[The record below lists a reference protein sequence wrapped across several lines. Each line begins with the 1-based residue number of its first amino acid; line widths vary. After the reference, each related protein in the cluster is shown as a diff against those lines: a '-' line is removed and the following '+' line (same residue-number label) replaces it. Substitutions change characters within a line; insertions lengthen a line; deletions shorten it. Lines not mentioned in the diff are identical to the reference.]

1 MRNDSARSGS
11 GTVTQRNRILA
22 AALALAAVSIFGF
35 FFLSRRGDE
44 APVTAKPA
52 PQPGKTPEAPRR
64 MSGEEAAPTAPP
76 ASPQVA
82 MENDPVG
89 PLVLEGQVL
98 DGADKPVGGATVRLS
113 SIPPRIATSD
123 ADGSFSFDKL
133 VPRTYELVARRG
145 DDVGGPVSHA
155 LRAQSDPVVIR
166 IAPGVTIQATV
177 VAAGEGAPVPGA
189 TVQLAGDDSLTATTD
204 AKGVARLRGVGGGYV
219 TLAASA
225 PGHAKGQ
232 TLVQA
237 PESPGA
243 VVETR
248 IELRRGAPVT
258 GVVVDSRGKP
268 IAGARVWERDV
279 SQAFQLGEPDDR
291 STTDGKGRFTLAAVA
306 AGTYHFHASHPD
318 HAPGSSEPH
327 TVDGTQPTQ
336 GVRIELARG
345 GRVAGR
351 VVDKSNAPVA
361 WATVRVGTPAGG
373 EGGLGG
379 FTTRQAVAGERGE
392 FELKG
397 LPRQKL
403 LALAI
408 SEEAS
413 SPSVPVDLAA
423 VEERTDVLLRLE
435 VSGRIEGVVVDA
447 GGQPVAEAR
456 VTAYRDYFAGGAS
469 EDFFLRGQAVEA
481 TDGDGRFAFR
491 GLVDG
496 PYRLFAARSGTT
508 TNPFARRGT
517 KVTTGATN
525 VRLTLEADGGIRG
538 VVAFDDGSAP
548 PLFTVEVGLS
558 PPLPVATKDGKFL
571 LDTVP
576 AGSHDL
582 TVRGPDFSQAVVRD
596 VAVTAGQ
603 VRDVGVIKVERGR
616 SVSGRVVGKGGAPVA
631 DAAVV
636 LGEQLLGDGRSLASA
651 ALKSFGDRMGVRQT
665 RTDGEGRF
673 TISGVGKEKDLVI
686 AAEHDAHGRSPT
698 QVVPAG
704 PQSPVVD
711 LQLAGTGSLGGVV
724 RAGGKPAGEVTVIAT
739 SPAAAKQNIM
749 VTTARDGRYQIDRL
763 AVGEYKVTAMRGAG
777 MGATMAAA
785 RARVDAGKRSEV
797 DIEIAVGDV
806 TLVVDVKPRGDG
818 KIDLAQ
824 VFLFT
829 GKVGATNGKQVNEA
843 FLAASE
849 TGGAKVQ
856 NAVGGNPARFTE
868 VSPGEHSL
876 CIVPV
881 TGDVGDPQ
889 FVKRL
894 GEQAEKLKVYCEPR
908 AVAASPK
915 EQTHSAT
922 VPQMEPLK

>member
-11 GTVTQRNRILA
+11 GTVTQRNKFLA

-35 FFLSRRGDE
+35 FILPRGGSDD
-44 APVTAKPA
+44 PA
-52 PQPGKTPEAPRR
+52 TREPPPQPGKTPEQPRR
-64 MSGEEAAPTAPP
+64 MSGEEAAPSAPP
-76 ASPQVA
+76 ASPQIA

-113 SIPPRIATSD
+113 SIPPRTATSD

-133 VPRTYELVARRG
+133 VPRTYELIARRG
-145 DDVGGPVSHA
+145 DDVGGPVMHA

-166 IAPGVTIQATV
+166 LAPGVTIQAIV
-177 VAAGEGAPVPGA
+177 VAAGEGAPIAGA
-189 TVQLAGDDSLTATTD
+189 TVQLAADDSVTATTD
-204 AKGVARLRGVGGGYV
+204 AKGVARLRGIGGGYV
-219 TLAASA
+219 TVVASA
-225 PGHAKGQ
+225 SGYANGR

-237 PESPGA
+237 PESPGST
-243 VVETR
+243 VETR
-248 IELRRGAPVT
+248 LELRRGAAVT

-268 IAGARVWERDV
+268 VAGARVWERDV
-279 SQAFQLGEPDDR
+279 SQPFQLAEEDDK
-291 STTDGKGRFTLAAVA
+291 TITDAKGRFTLAAVA
-306 AGTYHFHASHPD
+306 AGTYRFHASHPD
-318 HAPGSSEPH
+318 HAPGSSESH
-327 TVDGTQPTQ
+327 TVDGSKPTS
-336 GVRIELARG
+336 GVRIELAQG

-361 WATVRVGTPAGG
+361 WATVRVGTPAGADA
-373 EGGLGG
+373 GLGV
-379 FTTRQAVAGERGE
+379 FATRQAVAGERGE

-413 SPSVPVDLAA
+413 SPSVAVDLAA
-423 VEERTDVLLRLE
+423 AEERTDVLLRLE

-447 GGQPVAEAR
+447 AGQPVAEAR

-469 EDFFLRGQAVEA
+469 EDFFLRGQAAEA
-481 TDGDGRFAFR
+481 TDGEGRFAFR

-496 PYRLFAARSGTT
+496 PYRLYAARSGTT
-508 TNPFARRGT
+508 SNPFARRGT
-517 KVTTGATN
+517 KVTTGTTD
-525 VRLTLEADGGIRG
+525 VRLVLEADGGIRG
-538 VVAFDDGSAP
+538 KVAFDDGSSP

-558 PPLPVATKDGKFL
+558 PALPVATKDGKFL

-576 AGSHDL
+576 PGSHDL

-596 VAVTAGQ
+596 VAVTGGQ
-603 VRDVGVIKVERGR
+603 VRDIGVIKVERGR
-616 SVSGRVVGKGGAPVA
+616 SVSGRVVGKSGAPVA
-631 DAAVV
+631 GAVVV
-636 LGEQLLGDGRSLASA
+636 LGEQLLGDGKSLASS
-651 ALKSFGDRMGVRQT
+651 ALQTFGDRMGVRQT
-665 RTDGEGRF
+665 RTDGEGRY
-673 TISGVGKEKDLVI
+673 TINGIGKEKELVI
-686 AAEHDAHGRSPT
+686 AAEHDAEGRSPT

-711 LQLAGTGSLGGVV
+711 LELAGTGSLGGVV
-724 RAGGKPAGEVTVIAT
+724 RAGGKPAGEVAVIAT

-749 VTTARDGRYQIDRL
+749 VQTSQDGRYQIDRL
-763 AVGEYKVTAMRGAG
+763 AAGDYKVTAMRGTG

-785 RARVDAGKRSEV
+785 RAKVEPGKRSEV

-829 GKVGATNGKQVNEA
+829 GKVSATNGKQVNEA

-849 TGGAKVQ
+849 SGGAKVQ
-856 NAVGGNPARFTE
+856 NAIGANPARFTE

-881 TGDVGDPQ
+881 TGDIGDPQ

-894 GEQAEKLKVYCEPR
+894 GEQAEQLKVYCEPR
-908 AVAASPK
+908 AVAATPK